1 MRAAG
6 KTEVRGQI
14 VDHRFSGDARL
25 GGERTR
31 GALRRNCGRE
41 MGDVQAAQP
50 LRCEQAAHRFAGELR
65 IAFLANP
72 AGLPAIAELGRG
84 GAEMIDE
91 IRRHAVADDE
101 VRETLTGADE
111 HSGDSIA
118 IREKSG
124 QALFRESVC
133 KNVQTS
139 VVAVSSKNIHMTITK
154 TNLL

>member
-72 AGLPAIAELGRG
+72 AGLPAIVELGGG

-91 IRRHAVADDE
+91 IRRHAVAAARSE
-101 VRETLTGADE
+101 E
-111 HSGDSIA
+111 HTYELQSLMRLSY
-118 IREKSG
+118 
-124 QALFRESVC
+124 SVFC
-133 KNVQTS
+133 LQK
-139 VVAVSSKNIHMTITK
+139 K
-154 TNLL
+154 TTMNPMP

>member
-1 MRAAG
+1 MRSAV

-72 AGLPAIAELGRG
+72 AGLPAIVELRS
-84 GAEMIDE
+84 EE
-91 IRRHAVADDE
+91 RRVGKE
-101 VRETLTGADE
+101 
-111 HSGDSIA
+111 
-118 IREKSG
+118 
-124 QALFRESVC
+124 C
-133 KNVQTS
+133 
-139 VVAVSSKNIHMTITK
+139 VSTCRSRWSPY
-154 TNLL
+154 L

>member
-72 AGLPAIAELGRG
+72 AGLPAIVELGGG

-91 IRRHAVADDE
+91 IRRHAVAADE
-101 VRETLTGADE
+101 ARETLTEADAQGGGSNAIGEFVFGRSAE
-111 HSGDSIA
+111 H
-118 IREKSG
+118 
-124 QALFRESVC
+124 
-133 KNVQTS
+133 TS
-139 VVAVSSKNIHMTITK
+139 ELHSLMRNSYVV
-154 TNLL
+154 LCL